1 VPLSVLLAYYFM
13 HASKAWIY
21 ESLFALLLGSMLYF
35 QWV

>member
-1 VPLSVLLAYYFM
+1 M

-21 ESLFALLLGSMLYF
+21 ESLFIVLVGSILYF